1 MSGTARWPFHTSSVG
16 SRAQGA
22 SDTCWGSRRGTEARE
37 EACSHHTCEKHLP
50 VAKLAKPRFR
60 VAGLFAP
67 GPAAAEKVT
76 VLMRTGRAGSGLS
89 PRLGLQE

>member
-1 MSGTARWPFHTSSVG
+1 MG
-16 SRAQGA
+16 GA
-22 SDTCWGSRRGTEARE
+22 GEGLKPSEEAR
-37 EACSHHTCEKHLP
+37 SHHPCEKHLL

-76 VLMRTGRAGSGLS
+76 VAMRTGRACSGLS
-89 PRLGLQE
+89 PRLGLQECVKRGRGWGRSCVQGVCV